1 MFYFKLKLK
10 VFFSFKNQKK
20 TVIHHRMKRINK
32 KSLPTVNF
40 HLLAAEAQPPQAVFQ
55 EAAAAEGRKRRGGNA
70 VEEKEEEEEAQH
82 GGAARASESER
93 ERD

>member
-10 VFFSFKNQKK
+10 VFFPFKNQKK
-20 TVIHHRMKRINK
+20 TVIHHRVKRINK

-40 HLLAAEAQPPQAVFQ
+40 HLLAAEAQPPQAVLQ

-82 GGAARASESER
+82 GGAARASE
-93 ERD
+93 